1 MTKLHSLETL
11 DGSTPM
17 GRCLPEWHRVLE
29 GDRSAFASLIA
40 DDAVLHSPVIFK
52 PLAGKDTVTM
62 YLTAAAMS
70 FVGERTPRD
79 PSAEKPTYKLP
90 NGESWDGR
98 FRYVREVIGERDA
111 ILEFETTMQGKYV
124 NGIDMI
130 RCNDAGQIV
139 DFKVMVR
146 PMQALDAV
154 RELMVAALGTL
165 QPGQ

>member
-1 MTKLHSLETL
+1 MSKIEALRTL
-11 DGSTPM
+11 DESTPM
-17 GRCLPEWHRVLE
+17 GKCLHEWHKVLD
-29 GDRSAFASLIA
+29 GDRTVLNTLVA

-52 PLAGKDTVTM
+52 PLPGKDTVIM

-70 FVGERTPRD
+70 FVGERKPAN
-79 PSAEKPTYKLP
+79 PGAERPVYKLP
-90 NGESWDGR
+90 DGQEWDGR
-98 FRYVREVIGERDA
+98 FRYAREVIGERDA
-111 ILEFETTMQGKYV
+111 VLEFETTMNGKYV

-154 RELMVAALGTL
+154 RELMVSALDKL
-165 QPGQ
+165 QS